1 MLISPRAATKRPP
14 MSSMASLLR
23 LGGLVRRWVLAL
35 VRTQGHRLQG
45 LTYPF
50 VLGPVERAVRGRV
63 APGTTIHA
71 VSRGSPFTVEKFD
84 ERGVVILPGGGRA
97 RTRLSWYCLEGMPA
111 FLKDRGW
118 VLVGRTSSS
127 ESDLGTLGEYL
138 STCGMGGSAYRVA
151 AVLQAAGVVE
161 SEQTHPLRVRLRG

>member
-1 MLISPRAATKRPP
+1 MRQIGTKARIRLLAVAGAQATNPRASACLTTNGRG
-14 MSSMASLLR
+14 SLAPR
-23 LGGLVRRWVLAL
+23 
-35 VRTQGHRLQG
+35 
-45 LTYPF
+45 
-50 VLGPVERAVRGRV
+50 
-63 APGTTIHA
+63 APGW
-71 VSRGSPFTVEKFD
+71 PLFD

-151 AVLQAAGVVE
+151 AVLQAAGIVE
-161 SEQTHPLRVRLRG
+161 VEHEHPLRVRLRSRVR